1 MQLVEIAEAVSRK
14 ADLIIMDEPTS
25 ALTEKEVAHLFTII
39 KGLKERGVAVIY
51 ITHKMDEVFAITDE
65 VSVYRDGE
73 FVGHEESAD
82 LTREKLIKM
91 MVGRTIDQFFQKE
104 NAAVR
109 QPRPRGGRPHAPGV
123 FPGHQLLRPGG
134 RDPRRRRPDRRR
146 PDRGHGGALR
156 RHPEAGAAR

>member
-1 MQLVEIAEAVSRK
+1 MMGKLSVAQMQLVEIAEAVSRK

-25 ALTEKEVAHLFTII
+25 ALTEKEVGHLFSII
-39 KGLKERGVAVIY
+39 KDLKQRGVAVIY

-73 FVGHEESAD
+73 LVGHEDTST

-104 NAAVR
+104 RCAVR
-109 QPRPRGGRPHAPGV
+109 HARPWRSRG
-123 FPGHQLLRPGG
+123 FPVRVYFTTSAFPF
-134 RDPRRRRPDRRR
+134 
-146 PDRGHGGALR
+146 
-156 RHPEAGAAR
+156 ARERSSELPA